1 MRMSHLFVVLIGV
14 MPTLAFTTTLWL
26 TDGAPFRPLGPGG
39 AQAPSGDRRI
49 PAVATE
55 SATGRIAGPSAIA
68 AGAARESNELWM
80 RQALRAGD
88 TDAAILLTILENPRG
103 LGVPRERRESPQGL
117 ESGTLRPNF

>member
-39 AQAPSGDRRI
+39 MRALPGDRGM
-49 PAVATE
+49 PASATE
-55 SATGRIAGPSAIA
+55 SAIA
-68 AGAARESNELWM
+68 AGAAGESNELRI

-88 TDAAILLTILENPRG
+88 AGAAILLTILEYPG
-103 LGVPRERRESPQGL
+103 GPGVDRER
-117 ESGTLRPNF
+117 